1 MITASTEGRNL
12 HLTVEGIDEPFI
24 VKPLPGNAG
33 YQLTDTFLRT
43 NVGQASPDEMSEALA
58 MALDGGVKD
67 GDRWVAVR
75 DELRFNSKRLGDD
88 VSLGEAEDIA
98 MAALMWQTVLQDVG
112 VNIYLSSGGGVEG
125 LSKATGALVARMGLS
140 SQLTSPSS
148 ALESLIQLQGSIP
161 STSSHPDGAKPGKQ
175 PQDRRPK
182 QPRQNAR

>member
-1 MITASTEGRNL
+1 MITAATEGRNL
-12 HLTVEGIDEPFI
+12 RLTVEGIDAPFI
-24 VKPLPGNAG
+24 IKPLPGNAG

-43 NVGQASPDEMSEALA
+43 NVGQATPDEMSEALA

-67 GDRWVAVR
+67 GARWMPVPDAHRV
-75 DELRFNSKRLGDD
+75 NSRRLGDE

-98 MAALMWQTVLQDVG
+98 MAALMWQTVLQDTG

-161 STSSHPDGAKPGKQ
+161 STSSLPDGVKPGKQ

-182 QPRQNAR
+182 APRQSTR

>member
-12 HLTVEGIDEPFI
+12 RLDVEGIDEPFI
-24 VKPLPGNAG
+24 IKPLPGNAG

-43 NVGQASPDEMSEALA
+43 NIGQATPAEMNEALA
-58 MALDGGVKD
+58 MALDGGIKD
-67 GDRWVAVR
+67 GDKWLPVP
-75 DELRFNSKRLGDD
+75 ESQRFNSRRLGDE

-98 MAALMWQTVLQDVG
+98 MAALMWQTVLQDAG
-112 VNIYLSSGGGVEG
+112 VNIYLNAGGGVEG

-148 ALESLIQLQGSIP
+148 ALESLIQLQASTP
-161 STSSHPDGAKPGKQ
+161 STSSLQGGGKPGKQ

-182 QPRQNAR
+182 SHRQNTR

>member
-1 MITASTEGRNL
+1 MITAATEGRNL
-12 HLTVEGIDEPFI
+12 HLTVEGLDEPFI

-43 NVGQASPDEMSEALA
+43 NIGQATPEEMSEALA

-67 GDRWVAVR
+67 GDRYVAVP
-75 DELRFNSKRLGDD
+75 DELRVNSKRLGDE

-161 STSSHPDGAKPGKQ
+161 STSSLPDGVKPGKK

-182 QPRQNAR
+182 QAAQNSR